1 MRLMPYA
8 VPLCCVACV
17 PCTAQIQDMPARAD
31 VDGLRLRDTPALIH
45 RLMLW
50 QRSSQPL
57 GQDWRGRCHGQC
69 LAYCI
74 TAFPVVDRMQGALE
88 AIDQN
93 ETPAAAGVL
102 KLNVREA
109 WDTLR
114 MRIQEV
120 ESSADIEGSDLAA
133 AEASQLVTEVAVAF
147 DFPQM

>member
-1 MRLMPYA
+1 MGSVWPM
-8 VPLCCVACV
+8 
-17 PCTAQIQDMPARAD
+17 
-31 VDGLRLRDTPALIH
+31 
-45 RLMLW
+45 
-50 QRSSQPL
+50 
-57 GQDWRGRCHGQC
+57 
-69 LAYCI
+69 
-74 TAFPVVDRMQGALE
+74 AFPVAERMQGALE

-93 ETPAAAGVL
+93 ETPASAGVL

-133 AEASQLVTEVAVAF
+133 AEASQLVAEVAVAF